1 MTAESKPKVTENII
15 GDPEL
20 IALCAFCDYLTPLD
34 QDARERVLRW
44 AQARFIEDPE
54 PDAG

>member
-1 MTAESKPKVTENII
+1 VTENII